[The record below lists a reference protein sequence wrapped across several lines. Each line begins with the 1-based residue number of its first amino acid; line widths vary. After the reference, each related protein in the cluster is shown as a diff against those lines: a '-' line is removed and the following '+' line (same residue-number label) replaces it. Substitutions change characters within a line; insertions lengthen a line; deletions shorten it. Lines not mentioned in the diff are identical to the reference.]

1 MSLINL
7 LPHREERRKR
17 ARQHYFVVAGGT
29 VVVGI
34 LIVGLMHTFYAAKIE
49 SQSDRNRFLK
59 NEIVKLDKDIAEI
72 KKLRDEIQALLARKQ
87 VIETLQADRAQT
99 VHLLDEL
106 VRQTPDGVYLKAVTQ
121 KGLRVNLLGY
131 AQSNAR
137 VSTLMRNIESSP
149 WLEAPELVEVRAA
162 QVDKRRVS
170 EFNMNLS
177 LKRVSSKDDGGK
189 GAAAKGAK
197 DAGKAPA
204 KAPEK
209 KG

>member
-1 MSLINL
+1 MSRINL

-17 ARQHYFVVAGGT
+17 ARQHFFVVSGGT
-29 VVVGI
+29 AIVGV
-34 LIVGLMHTFYAAKIE
+34 LIVGLMHTFYAAQIE
-49 SQSDRNRFLK
+49 TQNDRNKFLK

-106 VRQTPDGVYLKAVTQ
+106 VRQMPDGVYLKAVSQ

-137 VSTLMRNIESSP
+137 VSTLMRNIEASP
-149 WLEAPELVEVRAA
+149 WLERPELVEVKAA
-162 QVDKRRVS
+162 NVDKRRVS

-177 LKRVSSKDDGGK
+177 LKRVATEAD
-189 GAAAKGAK
+189 KGAK
-197 DAGKAPA
+197 PPA
-204 KAPEK
+204 KDAAK